1 MDEREKSR
9 RIAEVFTQLSDENKT
24 RLEDIALGMR
34 IQKEIDEKTRATD
47 EADGLTLEE
56 QPKVTA

>member
-34 IQKEIDEKTRATD
+34 IQKEIDEKTRTTD
-47 EADGLTLEE
+47 EADGVTLEE